1 MASKHDNTST
11 DFGLWGLAVVITITS
26 LLLAFILVAG
36 FSGQA

>member
-1 MASKHDNTST
+1 MASNNHST
-11 DFGLWGLAVVITITS
+11 DLGQWGLAVVITIIG